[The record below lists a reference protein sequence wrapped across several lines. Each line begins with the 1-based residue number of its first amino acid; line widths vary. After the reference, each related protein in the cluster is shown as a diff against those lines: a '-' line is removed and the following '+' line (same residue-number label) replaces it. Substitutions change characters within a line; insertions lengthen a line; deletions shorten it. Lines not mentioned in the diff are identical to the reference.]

1 MNLNLCAMPN
11 LIASFIG
18 INAYSKNPL
27 YGCVRDA
34 LNMDRFSRQYA
45 QIAGLTYQPRIW
57 IAPHDNEI
65 DQDAIDA
72 HLELSP
78 GFRFD
83 APTFSNL
90 RDLENGPFGH
100 LKRAKDGDICLL
112 YYSGHGSSIAA
123 PKEFWGDKSDRR
135 NETIVCVD
143 SRTNAPNTRDIIDKE
158 LAYLIWKALQDDHG
172 KPKKVHCLVIMDCC
186 HSGHNFRDDEEEK
199 QNLRYRLYEPST
211 ATIQFKQYLGADD
224 GFFEQDEQG
233 RVKDFPIPPYVH
245 LAAAR
250 DNEKALEIYE
260 GGLFTTCLLRSLQA
274 GGAAR
279 SYRSLMSTVAVDVRN
294 RSSKQNPI
302 AVADKE
308 NALDQSWLGLQA
320 VPYVPTYP
328 VRYKNGQWVL
338 EGGGKITG
346 LVASG
351 KQAKTLLRITDQGI
365 AHEVEVSEVFSDY
378 SVLNTKQMNFADKAS
393 PYEAIVTQ
401 LAAPKLV
408 IGIAESLRDQPS
420 LFNAL
425 SATYTKEPP
434 LFYQIDFDQEQAQH
448 EYLIRYTTDGKYVL
462 TRSTGLIPLFKREQ
476 DALSFL
482 RNVDSVAKWV
492 GAAQLKNAN
501 AKFSEKDFVFTL
513 QKIEGIDWRH
523 ENLQDQEAQLVSK
536 GALPDEMVISYVKG
550 YKPAFRLSIEIAE
563 TSALNECQLGGLY
576 LQSDFMIRDRMIE
589 VDKSRLVR
597 NGGAI
602 NVGYYNKEDVFKTTI
617 PLSLNEE
624 YSDYNINEITAV
636 LKIFVS
642 DQPINNSLEKYRQDK
657 LELDKN
663 KGNNVMRNIDD
674 DNDNLGERTN
684 WTVFTLKIRLI
695 GPNKTHAIQEGEN
708 PFSAFSLIA
717 PIGFQARA
725 FAATGDDLLAKQKQL
740 QSLRGTDDLA
750 KVVAPPANLFDQVK
764 VADNPF
770 PTGLNSISNNGV
782 QAMELEPIGNEVE
795 LPKLSKQHPL
805 VLCPNEELNS
815 GDDQEQAFILPL
827 GYDEDLDLYY
837 PIGFTDEKG
846 EVIITHLPDPTSG
859 SLQADEP
866 ITRDAKQTVKFYFKK
881 VLGGGKSVNE
891 LKLHWRDE
899 GSEVWQS
906 LTDVGQIN
914 LKLQQVELKEKIVL
928 AIHGITG
935 DSAWLLQGLK
945 KIAETDEKI
954 NYLLSYDYESI
965 ATPIEQTA
973 EIFLKQLEDAG
984 FGKEHQHQLTVA
996 AHSMGGLVTRVILE
1010 IKKKAGFIQHLIMVG
1025 TPNAGSEVAQMIP
1038 GLATAIAATFQLPG
1052 IKAKLALSALFH
1064 VLSYVGANPE
1074 ETLKELKPGSA
1085 ILKQLKQTEKLS
1097 QGLKYSLIAGNV
1109 GLHLNNP
1116 DSKSSL
1122 KGRLFTLL
1130 DKLASEKV
1138 FNDYDHDLVVTVDSV
1153 ATVPEFKK
1161 SDAIQVDSHHIGYF
1175 DDEEFLGVLGE
1186 LLKTE

>member
-1 MNLNLCAMPN
+1 MPN

-27 YGCVRDA
+27 YGCVRDV

-45 QIAGLTYQPRIW
+45 QVAGLTYQPRTW
-57 IAPHDNEI
+57 LAPHDLDI
-65 DQDAIDA
+65 DQKVIDA
-72 HLELSP
+72 HKASVP
-78 GFRFD
+78 GFSFD
-83 APTFSNL
+83 EPTFENL
-90 RDLENGPFGH
+90 RDLEDGPFGH
-100 LKRAKDGDICLL
+100 LKKAKEGDICLL

-143 SRTNAPNTRDIIDKE
+143 SRNDDPNTRDIIDKE

-199 QNLRYRLYEPST
+199 QNLRYRLLDPSG
-211 ATIQFKQYLGADD
+211 AIIPFEQYLGAKE
-224 GFFEQDEQG
+224 GFFPDSNAL
-233 RVKDFPIPPYVH
+233 DFPIPPYIH

-250 DNEKALEIYE
+250 DNEKALEIFE

-320 VPYVPTYP
+320 VPYAPTYP
-328 VRYKNGQWVL
+328 VRYKTGQWVL

-346 LVASG
+346 LVESG
-351 KQAKTLLRITDQGI
+351 TQAKTLVRITDQGE
-365 AHEVEVSEVFSDY
+365 AHEVEVSKVFSDY
-378 SVLNTKQMNFADKAS
+378 SVLNGEQMKVFADQQK

-401 LAAPKLV
+401 LAAPKLL

-425 SATYTKEPP
+425 SAAYAEEPP
-434 LFYQIDFDQEQAQH
+434 LFYQIDFAQKQPQH
-448 EYLIRYTTDGKYVL
+448 EYLIRYTTDGQYVL
-462 TRSTGLIPLFKREQ
+462 TRATGLIPLFKREL
-476 DALSFL
+476 DAASFL

-501 AKFSEKDFVFTL
+501 AKFSEKDFVFTV
-513 QKIEGIDWRH
+513 KKVEGVALNT
-523 ENLQDQEAQLVSK
+523 ENIYDQEGTLVSQGTLPEEVVFQYVDGLAPAFQLSVEIAPGSK
-536 GALPDEMVISYVKG
+536 VQYCEIGALS
-550 YKPAFRLSIEIAE
+550 
-563 TSALNECQLGGLY
+563 
-576 LQSDFMIRDRMIE
+576 LQSNFKIRGELTDGNLT
-589 VDKSRLVR
+589 RLER
-597 NGGAI
+597 NGDKLEFGVVL
-602 NVGYYNKEDVFKTTI
+602 NGGFSSTI
-617 PLSLNEE
+617 PLKLAEA
-624 YSDYNINEITAV
+624 YQLYNINEITAIF
-636 LKIFVS
+636 KIFVA
-642 DQPINNSLEKYRQDK
+642 DDPAVNNALTKYHQAG
-657 LELDKN
+657 LELDE
-663 KGNNVMRNIDD
+663 GNINEINRSRDKSDD
-674 DNDNLGERTN
+674 ELALSDNLGERTN
-684 WTVFTLKIRLI
+684 WTVFSLKVRLV
-695 GPNKTHAIQEGEN
+695 GPNKTHQIQEGDN
-708 PFSAFSLIA
+708 PFSAFNLIA
-717 PIGFQARA
+717 PPGFQANA

-750 KVVAPPANLFDQVK
+750 KVIAPPANLFDQVK

-770 PTGLNSISNNGV
+770 PAGLNSISNNGI
-782 QAMELEPIGNEVE
+782 QAIELQAIGNEAG
-795 LPKLSKQHPL
+795 LPKLSEQYPL
-805 VLCPNEELNS
+805 ILRPNEKLNS
-815 GDDQEQAFILPL
+815 DENKEQAFILPL

-837 PIGFTDEKG
+837 PIGFTDKSG
-846 EVIITHLPDPTSG
+846 EVIITQLPQPTSG
-859 SLQADEP
+859 SLQADEA
-866 ITRDAKQTVKFYFKK
+866 ITKDVKQTVKFYFKK
-881 VLGGGKSVNE
+881 VFGGGKPVNE

-906 LTDVGQIN
+906 LADVGQIN

-935 DSAWLLQGLK
+935 DSAWLLEGLK
-945 KIAETDEKI
+945 KTAETDKKI

-965 ATPIEQTA
+965 ATPIEKTA

-984 FGKEHQHQLTVA
+984 FGNDHQHQLTVV

-1038 GLATAIAATFQLPG
+1038 GLATAIAAAFQLPG

-1085 ILKQLKQTEKLS
+1085 ILKQLKQTKELR
-1097 QGLKYSLIAGNV
+1097 QGLQYSLIAGNV
-1109 GLHLNNP
+1109 GLNLSNADPN
-1116 DSKSSL
+1116 SSL
-1122 KGRLFTLL
+1122 KRRLLALL

-1138 FNDYDHDLVVTVDSV
+1138 FNDNDHDLVVTVDSV
-1153 ATVPEFKK
+1153 ATALGFKK

-1175 DDEEFLGVLGE
+1175 DDGEFLGVLGE
-1186 LLKTE
+1186 LL